1 MDNLNKNNRPNQ
13 MLTIELP
20 ADLCDY
26 VMEQARKRKEGES
39 DYIRRLI
46 LIDYTEDQL
55 AILKYKPMIDRF

>member
-26 VMEQARKRKEGES
+26 VMDQARKRHEEES
-39 DYIRRLI
+39 KYIRRLI
-46 LIDYTEDQL
+46 LIDYYEDQL